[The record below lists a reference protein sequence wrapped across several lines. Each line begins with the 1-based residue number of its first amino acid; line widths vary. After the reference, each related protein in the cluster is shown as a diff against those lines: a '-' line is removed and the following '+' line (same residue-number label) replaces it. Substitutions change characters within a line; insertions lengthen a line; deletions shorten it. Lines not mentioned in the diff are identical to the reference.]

1 MEGRHVDATN
11 PQRHMN
17 GLPVMGETA
26 QTDHLSLPDPL
37 TDADPHLVEIG
48 VRRTDVAAVIDGD
61 RQPPGN
67 RTGKGHRARRH
78 GLDGRSRE
86 RCEVET
92 PVAAVRPDR
101 GEAGDHGTVDRCR
114 EGAGEDGEGECD
126 DRHTCECRATATTN
140 LPPQDRRGKGPGG
153 P

>member
-1 MEGRHVDATN
+1 MADGTTRANEERLWQTLMDLAKIGATPGGGVGRIALTEDDRKARDQFVAWCKEAGCDIRVD
-11 PQRHMN
+11 R
-17 GLPVMGETA
+17 MGN
-26 QTDHLSLPDPL
+26 
-37 TDADPHLVEIG
+37 IF
-48 VRRTDVAAVIDGD
+48 
-61 RQPPGN
+61 
-67 RTGKGHRARRH
+67 ARRH

-114 EGAGEDGEGECD
+114 EGAGQDGEGECD